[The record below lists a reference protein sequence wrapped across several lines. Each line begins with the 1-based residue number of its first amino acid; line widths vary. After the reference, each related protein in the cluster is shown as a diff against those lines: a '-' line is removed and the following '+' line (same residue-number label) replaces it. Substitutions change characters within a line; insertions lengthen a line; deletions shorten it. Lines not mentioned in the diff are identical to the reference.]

1 MAIKEVVPFKIGLIS
16 THGTG
21 KTTLAYEVASQLKK
35 RGFIV
40 KVISEVAGEASEEGI
55 PINEGTNLP
64 AQMHV
69 LLRHMTEE
77 LKATARGYEVIISD
91 RSVFDNWV
99 YLERKC
105 GYQQFAIDFIRDYA
119 KQFPYNALYKLPLV
133 GELQEDGIRDA
144 KNKDFQQDIYARLTH
159 FLKDSGV
166 EHTELPMPNTEFRGE
181 WTEII
186 VNDTLKKMKKW
197 QKTLSL

>member
-1 MAIKEVVPFKIGLIS
+1 MAMKEVVPFKIGLIS

-21 KTTLAYEVASQLKK
+21 KTTLAYEIASQLKK
-35 RGFIV
+35 RGFKV
-40 KVISEVAGEASEEGI
+40 KVISEVATEAFEEGI

-69 LLRHMTEE
+69 LLRHMAEE
-77 LKATARGYEVIISD
+77 LKATARGYEIVISD
-91 RSVFDNWV
+91 RSVFDNWI
-99 YLERKC
+99 YMERKC
-105 GYQQFAIDFIRDYA
+105 GYHQFVIDFIREYS
-119 KQFPYNALYKLPLV
+119 KEFPYNALYKLPLV
-133 GELQEDGIRDA
+133 GEMKDDGVRDA
-144 KNKDFQQDIYARLTH
+144 QNKDFQQDIYKRLTQ

-166 EHTELPMPNTEFRGE
+166 EHTELPIPDSEFRGE